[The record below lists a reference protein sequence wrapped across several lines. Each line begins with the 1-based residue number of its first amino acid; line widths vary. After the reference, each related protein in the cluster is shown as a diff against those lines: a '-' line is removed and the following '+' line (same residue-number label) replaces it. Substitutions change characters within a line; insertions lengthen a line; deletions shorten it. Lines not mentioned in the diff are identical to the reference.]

1 MSNEELYNAIHN
13 FQIEVM
19 SHKIN
24 MKVQVRL
31 REIFSGVLI
40 VTRMNFKY

>member
-19 SHKIN
+19 SPKID
-24 MKVQVRL
+24 
-31 REIFSGVLI
+31 
-40 VTRMNFKY
+40 KYESTGEA